1 MNRNRKGHDLENIEH
16 RFTDEDLAGLKEQ
29 KLFNGKWIILEK
41 KEKRGAAYCY
51 LVCDKPCKKFGIL
64 YLEIG
69 EDNVTTIAN
78 QVDFYHQQSSLGY
91 SHRFSAL
98 IDAGI
103 INNHVF
109 FMVVRIRAGPTLH
122 DLLKCLSSDKM
133 SVTTA
138 SFLAVDMISA
148 IEILSAS
155 GWVLRNFDSKQWM
168 LDIKTRQFYLADATD
183 ITVSSDKRHRAID
196 EIHLRTA
203 ESIDLHWKTGDLIYA
218 PRSFVDRDQSHRMTE
233 LDMME
238 MMLYVLYDWTH
249 GKLPWKSSKSRERI
263 MEMKEL
269 FIENLQKEPEETNKV
284 EQQIDVDVWFD
295 IALRNFAKHLKVAK
309 EEQEKLEKLPVR
321 GGAWCPKGP
330 RAGAQISTVNYR
342 GIIDDFYKIVC
353 SGRPAWALH
362 WRDVMLDWDRKLENT
377 PETSKMFEA
386 YEKHQRSL
394 EISEE
399 WERLQATREHYT
411 VMKNHTETEMAKN
424 QAAIVEY
431 LMPEEE
437 AKEEPIDKKK
447 DPEEEA
453 AAAVVGKKRRGRKP
467 KKKDDPKMELK
478 DEVKDLKD
486 FVVEESTS
494 ASSSAPKKRP
504 CCSSG
509 SPLKSSGGRRR
520 GCEIRRK

>member
-1 MNRNRKGHDLENIEH
+1 M
-16 RFTDEDLAGLKEQ
+16 A
-29 KLFNGKWIILEK
+29 
-41 KEKRGAAYCY
+41 
-51 LVCDKPCKKFGIL
+51 
-64 YLEIG
+64 
-69 EDNVTTIAN
+69 
-78 QVDFYHQQSSLGY
+78 
-91 SHRFSAL
+91 
-98 IDAGI
+98 
-103 INNHVF
+103 
-109 FMVVRIRAGPTLH
+109 
-122 DLLKCLSSDKM
+122 
-133 SVTTA
+133 
-138 SFLAVDMISA
+138 
-148 IEILSAS
+148 
-155 GWVLRNFDSKQWM
+155 
-168 LDIKTRQFYLADATD
+168 
-183 ITVSSDKRHRAID
+183 
-196 EIHLRTA
+196 
-203 ESIDLHWKTGDLIYA
+203 
-218 PRSFVDRDQSHRMTE
+218 E